1 MMAIITNHGFF
12 GAHLNKLNKNYD
24 PTCELCD
31 RGRETSYHIYA
42 ECGETVHF
50 RSREQKTPGEI
61 LRWFSEKFYLM
72 HLYNNNK
79 LTYEELKTTPDPM
92 GRAGQQPPDNG

>member
-1 MMAIITNHGFF
+1 MAHNAVNMDIDANALGQTLG
-12 GAHLNKLNKNYD
+12 
-24 PTCELCD
+24 
-31 RGRETSYHIYA
+31 
-42 ECGETVHF
+42 F

-79 LTYEELKTTPDPM
+79 LTYEEIKTTPDPM